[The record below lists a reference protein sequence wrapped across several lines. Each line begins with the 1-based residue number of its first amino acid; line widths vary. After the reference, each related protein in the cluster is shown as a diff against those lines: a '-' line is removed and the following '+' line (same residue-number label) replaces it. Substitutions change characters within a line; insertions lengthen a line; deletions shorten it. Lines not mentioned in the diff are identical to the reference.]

1 MRRVVVTGY
10 GFISPIGDHAE
21 EMLENIK
28 SGYCA
33 VDSLTRFDGRER
45 EVSLACEIRSYKE
58 EDHFDKK
65 TARRLDRVNQ
75 FGIIAARR
83 AYEHAG
89 FHKDELCEKRA
100 AVYVSSGIGG
110 IETIEREYARGTE
123 RGFDKISPYFIPMA
137 ISNLTAALI
146 AIELN
151 LHGSCQCPV
160 TACAGGTNAIGEAF
174 RAIKHGYEEIA
185 FAGGSEA
192 AITDLGIGGFTSM
205 KALSTATDKDRA
217 SIPFDKERSGFVM
230 GEGAA
235 VLVLE
240 ELEHALARGAKI
252 YAEVVGYGMTCD
264 AHHITSPSP
273 DGKYAALAMK
283 MAIEEAG
290 IKPEE
295 VNYINAHGTSTPLND
310 KYETLAIKEVFG
322 EGYRNVMVSSSK
334 SQTGHLLGAS
344 GSLESI
350 ITLIGMEHGIVPATV
365 NYKVPDPECD
375 LNLVV
380 NECRQEQIE
389 VAIKN
394 SLGFG
399 GHNAAVVYRRY
410 HGERE

>member
-1 MRRVVVTGY
+1 MRRVVITGY
-10 GFISPIGDHAE
+10 GFISPIGNHAE
-21 EMLENIK
+21 EVLENMK

-33 VDSLTRFDGRER
+33 VDSISRFEGQDR
-45 EVSLACEIRSYKE
+45 EVSLACEIRSYRE
-58 EDHFDKK
+58 EEHFDKK
-65 TARRLDRVNQ
+65 TAKRLDKVNQ

-83 AYEHAG
+83 AYTHAG
-89 FHKDELCEKRA
+89 FEKGELSEKRA

-110 IETIEREYARGTE
+110 IETIEREYERGQE

-146 AIELN
+146 SIELD
-151 LHGSCQCPV
+151 LHGACQCPV

-174 RAIKHGYEEIA
+174 RAIKHGYEDIA

-192 AITDLGIGGFTSM
+192 SITDLGIGGFTSM
-205 KALSTATDKDRA
+205 KALTTTKDKHRA

-240 ELEHALARGAKI
+240 ELEHALARNAKI

-273 DGKYAALAMK
+273 DGKFAARAMR

-290 IKPEE
+290 IQPRE
-295 VNYINAHGTSTPLND
+295 VNYISAHGTSTPLND

-322 EGYRNVMVSSSK
+322 EHYKNVMVSSGK
-334 SQTGHLLGAS
+334 SQMGHLLSAS
-344 GSLESI
+344 GSMESI
-350 ITLIGMEHGIVPATV
+350 LTLIGMEHGLVPATV
-365 NYKVPDPECD
+365 NYAVADPECD

-380 NECRQEQIE
+380 NQCREEQIE

-399 GHNAAVVYRRY
+399 GHNAAVVYKRY
-410 HGERE
+410 RG

>member
-10 GFISPIGDHAE
+10 GFISPMGNDAAE
-21 EMLENIK
+21 VLQNLK

-33 VDSLTRFDGRER
+33 VDTVRRFEGQSR
-45 EVSLACEIRSYKE
+45 EVSLACEVRSYRE

-65 TARRLDRVNQ
+65 TAKRLDKVNQ

-89 FHKDELCEKRA
+89 FRKGELSEKRA

-110 IETIEREYARGTE
+110 IETIEREYARGVE

-137 ISNLTAALI
+137 ISNLTAALV
-146 AIELN
+146 AIELD

-174 RAIKHGYEEIA
+174 RAIKHGYEDIA

-192 AITDLGIGGFTSM
+192 SITDLGIGGFTSM
-205 KALSTATDKDRA
+205 KALTTTGDKKRA

-235 VLVLE
+235 ILVLE

-273 DGKYAALAMK
+273 DGKFAARAMK

-290 IKPEE
+290 IQPGE
-295 VNYINAHGTSTPLND
+295 VDYISAHGTSTPLND
-310 KYETLAIKEVFG
+310 KYETLAIKELFG
-322 EGYRNVMVSSSK
+322 DEYKKVMVSSSK
-334 SQTGHLLGAS
+334 SQTGHLLSAS

-350 ITLIGMEHGIVPATV
+350 ITLIGMEHGIVPPTV
-365 NYKVPDPECD
+365 NYLVPDPECD

-380 NECRQEQIE
+380 NECREAQIE

-399 GHNAAVVYRRY
+399 GHNVAVVYRRY
-410 HGERE
+410 HGK